1 MYQYISIDIYATW
14 NDVVPVV
21 DAEGD
26 LHMDGRA
33 ASSLLA
39 VQAAAETPQL
49 SAHERTCG
57 MTRNDAV
64 SQETP
69 EKQDTAL
76 ICSHMF
82 SLWLGAI

>member
-26 LHMDGRA
+26 LHMDGGA

-49 SAHERTCG
+49 SAR
-57 MTRNDAV
+57 V
-64 SQETP
+64 V
-69 EKQDTAL
+69 
-76 ICSHMF
+76 
-82 SLWLGAI
+82 